1 MEKVNKLKELVLS
14 LEDDAIKFY
23 EKDNKS
29 AGTRVRKTLQEIKGL
44 AQEIRKE
51 ISEKRNNMVLLLINK
66 IFVLLF
72 VLSCL
77 NTLRHGILL
86 FLFLISDNEGKYRL
100 NNKQLIILGLS
111 IANVIMSIITGI
123 KL

>member
-1 MEKVNKLKELVLS
+1 M
-14 LEDDAIKFY
+14 I
-23 EKDNKS
+23 
-29 AGTRVRKTLQEIKGL
+29 
-44 AQEIRKE
+44 
-51 ISEKRNNMVLLLINK
+51 LLLINK

-111 IANVIMSIITGI
+111 IANIVMSIITGI
-123 KL
+123 QL

>member
-1 MEKVNKLKELVLS
+1 
-14 LEDDAIKFY
+14 
-23 EKDNKS
+23 
-29 AGTRVRKTLQEIKGL
+29 
-44 AQEIRKE
+44 
-51 ISEKRNNMVLLLINK
+51 MVLLLINK

-86 FLFLISDNEGKYRL
+86 FLFLIIDNEGKYRL